1 MKNGRGIRQK
11 AKSLQAVPVIRR
23 LRFTKETMES
33 FPTWVAGSRSP
44 RSLSG
49 THPTHSNSL
58 QGRRISGR
66 PVHEGTTMQNLAS
79 QEKLYTSPVPL
90 NAERD
95 ELILEHLPQIK
106 YIAQRIS
113 TKLPSHVELNDLVS
127 AGILGLLDA
136 IEKFDPN
143 RGVKFKTY
151 AELRIKGA
159 ILDSLRNLD
168 WAPRSLRKKSKDLE
182 RVYRELEQRLGRP
195 ATDKEVSEAMEI
207 PLQEFYELLDQI
219 KGLNLGSF
227 QELSGQEEDKNS
239 EPLVKYVPDAPH
251 LDPFFVFH
259 KTEIKG
265 ILSGAIDALPK
276 KERLVVSLYYFD
288 EMTMKEI
295 GKVLSVNESRVSQ
308 LHTKA
313 MLRLRTKLKKVNR
326 YE

>member
-1 MKNGRGIRQK
+1 MIQD
-11 AKSLQAVPVIRR
+11 
-23 LRFTKETMES
+23 
-33 FPTWVAGSRSP
+33 
-44 RSLSG
+44 LSSQ
-49 THPTHSNSL
+49 PKVYE
-58 QGRRISGR
+58 
-66 PVHEGTTMQNLAS
+66 PPMQPN
-79 QEKLYTSPVPL
+79 P
-90 NAERD
+90 ERD

-113 TKLPSHVELNDLVS
+113 AKLPSHVELNDLVS

-136 IEKFDPN
+136 LEKFDPN

-182 RVYRELEQRLGRP
+182 KVYRELEQRLGRP
-195 ATDKEVSEAMEI
+195 ATDKEVCDEMDI
-207 PLQEFYELLDQI
+207 TLDDFYELVDQI

-227 QELSGQEEDKNS
+227 QELSSQEDDKNS
-239 EPLVKYVPDAPH
+239 EPLVKYVPDAPQ

-259 KTEIKG
+259 KSEIQG
-265 ILSGAIDALPK
+265 ILSTAIDTLPK

-288 EMTMKEI
+288 ELTMKEI
-295 GKVLSVNESRVSQ
+295 GKVLGVNESRVSQ

-313 MLRLRTKLKKVNR
+313 MLRLRTKLRKVNGQ
-326 YE
+326 E

>member
-1 MKNGRGIRQK
+1 MQ
-11 AKSLQAVPVIRR
+11 
-23 LRFTKETMES
+23 M
-33 FPTWVAGSRSP
+33 
-44 RSLSG
+44 
-49 THPTHSNSL
+49 NSL
-58 QGRRISGR
+58 QDL
-66 PVHEGTTMQNLAS
+66 PVPTGGSAKRDMMMQDLAS
-79 QEKLYTSPVPL
+79 QQRAYDTHVQPNP
-90 NAERD
+90 ERD

-113 TKLPSHVELNDLVS
+113 AKLPSHVELNDLVS
-127 AGILGLLDA
+127 AGVLGLLDA

-182 RVYRELEQRLGRP
+182 RVYRELEQRFGRP
-195 ATDKEVSEAMEI
+195 ATDKEVCDEMEI
-207 PLQEFYELLDQI
+207 SLEEFYELVDQI

-227 QELSGQEEDKNS
+227 QELASQEEDKNA
-239 EPLVKYVPDAPH
+239 EPLVKYIPDAPQ

-259 KTEIKG
+259 KSEIQK
-265 ILSGAIDALPK
+265 ILATAIDTLPK

-288 EMTMKEI
+288 ELTMKEI
-295 GKVLSVNESRVSQ
+295 GKVLGVNESRVSQ

-313 MLRLRTKLKKVNR
+313 MLRLRTKLRKVNGQ
-326 YE
+326 E

>member
-1 MKNGRGIRQK
+1 MMIQ
-11 AKSLQAVPVIRR
+11 
-23 LRFTKETMES
+23 E
-33 FPTWVAGSRSP
+33 
-44 RSLSG
+44 LS
-49 THPTHSNSL
+49 S
-58 QGRRISGR
+58 QQRIF
-66 PVHEGTTMQNLAS
+66 E
-79 QEKLYTSPVPL
+79 SPVPL
-90 NAERD
+90 NPERD

-113 TKLPSHVELNDLVS
+113 TKLPSHVELNDLIG

-195 ATDKEVSEAMEI
+195 ATDKEVCDTMEI
-207 PLQEFYELLDQI
+207 SLEEFYELVDQI

-227 QELSGQEEDKNS
+227 HELSAQDDDKNS
-239 EPLVKYVPDAPH
+239 GEPLVKYVPDAPQM
-251 LDPFFVFH
+251 DPFFVFH
-259 KTEIKG
+259 KSEVQS
-265 ILSGAIDALPK
+265 ILGTAIDTLPK

-288 EMTMKEI
+288 ELTMKEI
-295 GKVLSVNESRVSQ
+295 GKVLGVNESRVSQ

-313 MLRLRTKLKKVNR
+313 MLRLRTKLRKFNGQD
-326 YE
+326 